1 MKSPKNHKTR
11 LGALLAAGIL
21 LTGCGDTSAYAVTEP
36 TLPKMAPYPNEQ
48 AYINPVT
55 GEFDD
60 EGFDKEYEAWSANK
74 WLRQN
79 LPEDYRAGLLSM
91 TQAAASVFLT
101 GTEENAVYA
110 PLNTYLALGML
121 AEITDGQGREQVLD
135 VLGAPDLDTLRTR
148 AKALWQST
156 YNDDGAQT
164 TILSSSL
171 WLNEDVP
178 YRMETLE
185 TLRDTYY
192 ASAFQGEM
200 GTERFDKAMQNWL
213 NEKTGGMLEEAVE
226 TVQTDPQTVLTLLS
240 TVYYQ
245 AKWQN
250 TFSEANNTERIFHGT
265 AGDVTCT
272 FMKQTD
278 TNDTFYGHEDFSAIR
293 RYMETG
299 GDMWFILPDE
309 GVSTDTVLQSEDMYT
324 LFDSPHD
331 WPEQKRLKI
340 HQYVPKFDICADIDM
355 SDGLRKLGITEPFDG
370 TRADY
375 TPLTDAEDVF
385 LGKARQATRVAIDE
399 EGVTAASFVEMML
412 AGESMPPEEEMD
424 FVLDR
429 PFVFVV
435 TGYDGVPL
443 FVGVVNQP

>member
-1 MKSPKNHKTR
+1 MLKTNTAR
-11 LGALLAAGIL
+11 SVWLSILLTAAL

-36 TLPKMAPYPNEQ
+36 TLPEMAPYPNEQ

-60 EGFDKEYEAWSANK
+60 EGFDAEYEAWSANNR
-74 WLRQN
+74 LRQN
-79 LPEDYRAGLLSM
+79 LPEDYQAGLLTM
-91 TQAAASVFLT
+91 TQATASVFLT

-135 VLGAPDLDTLRTR
+135 VLGAPDLETLRTR
-148 AKALWQST
+148 AKALWQAT

-171 WLNEDVP
+171 WLHEDVP

-185 TLRDTYY
+185 ALRDTYY
-192 ASAFQGEM
+192 AAAYQGEM
-200 GTERFDKAMQNWL
+200 GTEKYDKAMQNWL
-213 NEKTGGMLEEAVE
+213 NEKTGGMLEEAVAG
-226 TVQTDPQTVLTLLS
+226 VQTSPQTVLTLLS

-245 AKWQN
+245 AKWQD
-250 TFSEANNTERIFHGT
+250 TFSEANNTERTFRGT

-278 TNDTFYGHEDFSAIR
+278 SHGTFYGHEDFSAIR
-293 RYMETG
+293 RGMETG

-309 GVSTDTVLQSEDMYT
+309 GVTTDAVLQSEDMYT
-324 LFDSPHD
+324 LFDSPYH

-340 HQYVPKFDICADIDM
+340 HQYIPKFDICADIDM
-355 SDGLRKLGITEPFDG
+355 NDGLRMLGITVPFDAAL
-370 TRADY
+370 ADY
-375 TPLTDAEDVF
+375 SPLTEAEEVF

-412 AGESMPPEEEMD
+412 CGESLPPEEEID

-429 PFVFVV
+429 PFIFVV

-443 FVGVVNQP
+443 FIGVVNQP